1 MFQKIQESH
10 KENGNNTSLEF
21 GNLPYTMVTLEKSQE
36 QSGQQQKH
44 YTEAELLVHEFSMY
58 LTVVWAGYEIS
69 IMRIVHVQLSLE

>member
-36 QSGQQQKH
+36 QSG
-44 YTEAELLVHEFSMY
+44 
-58 LTVVWAGYEIS
+58 
-69 IMRIVHVQLSLE
+69 